1 MIIMHFKPR
10 LLAIISVLAFTLF
23 LATAQSA
30 LADSFIFTRNLSFGS
45 IGQDVKE
52 LQKYLN
58 NKGFFVAQSS
68 YGSPGQETTF
78 FGRLTQA
85 ALIKFQ
91 KAKAIVPAWGF
102 FGPIT
107 RKVVN
112 TMNVEENINP
122 IQPLPQTP
130 ATNVPTDKIYYIGGS
145 ITGIT
150 SPVTLQNNNGDD
162 LTIKPG
168 DNSNFIFP
176 APLADGDIY
185 NITIKE
191 NYLGQKCY
199 LYKNE
204 GIVSASNVTS
214 IKIACGVNL
223 YFNPF
228 TTAVGQGSSSA
239 TVSSFNCGDALVDT
253 RDSQSYPTVLIGNQC
268 WMAANINVGTKITN
282 GSSEPSCHDVS
293 GSGNWSCQVNNSVIE
308 KYCYDNND
316 ANCTTDGALY
326 EWAEMLGMPYDCND
340 SAATDNGNGTYT
352 IACPTSGNQL
362 VSAVKQGICPTGW
375 HLPTFNE
382 YQTLAQNADPGC
394 DLKCTEGACSCTG
407 AGGKLK
413 ATAAHSPI
421 AWDGTDVYNF
431 AALPAGR
438 RHYGS
443 PFLNRGSTGFFW
455 TTIPNLVFP
464 GSAWF
469 VSMGSGSTLA
479 SGSYS
484 VRTNGFSVRC
494 IKD

>member
-1 MIIMHFKPR
+1 MHYR
-10 LLAIISVLAFTLF
+10 IRILAIIAILASTLF
-23 LATAQSA
+23 LATAQTA
-30 LADSFIFTRNLSFGS
+30 LADSFIFTRNLSLGS

-58 NKGFFVAQSS
+58 LNGFFVAQSGF
-68 YGSPGQETTF
+68 GSKGQETSF

-91 KAKAIVPAWGF
+91 KAKAIIPAKGF

-112 TMNVEENINP
+112 SITAEEHVNP
-122 IQPLPQTP
+122 IEPLTP
-130 ATNVPTDKIYYIGGS
+130 SPVTTAPTDAIYYIGGS

-162 LTIKPG
+162 ISIKPG
-168 DNSNFIFP
+168 DNSNFVFP
-176 APLADGDIY
+176 TPLSDKATY
-185 NITIKE
+185 SVTIKE

-204 GIVSASNVTS
+204 GVVNGANVSS

-228 TTAVGQGSSSA
+228 TTVIGQGNSST

-253 RDSQSYPTVLIGNQC
+253 RDSKSYPTVLIGDQC
-268 WMAANINVGTKITN
+268 WMAASLNIGTKITSA
-282 GSSEPSCHDVS
+282 SSEPNCHDVS
-293 GSGNWSCQVNNSVIE
+293 GANDWSCQVNNNLIE
-308 KYCYDNND
+308 KYCYDNNE

-326 EWAEMLGMPYDCND
+326 EWAEMLGMPYDCNR

-362 VSAVKQGICPTGW
+362 ISAVKQGICPTDW
-375 HLPTFNE
+375 HLPSFNE
-382 YQTLAQNADPGC
+382 YQTLARNADPGC
-394 DLKCTEGACSCTG
+394 DLKCTEGACTCTS

-421 AWDGTDVYNF
+421 AWDGTDIYNF

-438 RHYGS
+438 RHFGGV
-443 PFLNRGSTGFFW
+443 FLNRSASGFFW
-455 TTIPNLVFP
+455 TTVPNSSGFI

-469 VSMGSGSTLA
+469 VAVGSNSLLA

-484 VRTNGFSVRC
+484 IRTNGLSVRC